1 MIIGVVDWVMIPA
14 DMADIVPSS
23 SEELTEE
30 LCFPRE
36 TLEIWVVLGGG
47 EGMGDW
53 LSKVTSEVV
62 GISKEGITMDV
73 FNAAEKL
80 VERLIFKVDLEKPTE
95 VARSIIGI
103 FEVPCV
109 SRDETDAWVA
119 LKFCVSGGV
128 LLTMGINEELA
139 VRDVT

>member
-14 DMADIVPSS
+14 GMADIVPSS

-47 EGMGDW
+47 EGIEVW
-53 LSKVTSEVV
+53 LFKVISEAV
-62 GISKEGITMDV
+62 GISKEGIAMDV
-73 FNAAEKL
+73 FSTAEKL
-80 VERLIFKVDLEKPTE
+80 VERLIFKVNLEKSTE
-95 VARSIIGI
+95 VVRSVIGI

-109 SRDETDAWVA
+109 FRDEIDAWVA
-119 LKFCVSGGV
+119 LTFCASDDV
-128 LLTMGINEELA
+128 LLTMGIN
-139 VRDVT
+139 